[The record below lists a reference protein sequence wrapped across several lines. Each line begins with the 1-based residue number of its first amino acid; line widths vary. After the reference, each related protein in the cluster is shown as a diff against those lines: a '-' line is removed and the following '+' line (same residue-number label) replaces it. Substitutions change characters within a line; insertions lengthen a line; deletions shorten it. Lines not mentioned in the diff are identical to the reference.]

1 MKGFTWHEHS
11 RLALLNLVY
20 GHMPFERWFEVRGG
34 RTHLAGVQERQ
45 PHTIAMIDVA
55 DDGYLRQVMQN
66 TQDVPI
72 PANRLTWYANERE
85 GANWAGVSLLRP
97 CYTPWILKHE
107 VMRVHATAIRRF
119 GMGVPGVEAPTGA
132 TPAQIEQ
139 ARQLA
144 SGMRVGDTS
153 GAGMPGGFKF
163 TLTGLTGL
171 VPDAVAFLAFLNQE
185 MTGSALAQIV
195 ELGTTAHGSRAVGES
210 FLDLFLLSLQ
220 AAADAIGATATIGD
234 PAMPGLARSL
244 VEFNLGE
251 GEPVPRIVANDIG
264 DRHEVTAAAINLLV
278 QSGALV
284 PDEGLDA
291 FIRDAW
297 GLPERTEPSPPVP
310 VPGQPP
316 AEPGVPPS
324 PPLPEGSDQPQSA
337 GGVAARAGGR
347 RHRHAAAAPG
357 RAGGLRRQLTP
368 AEAASGAE
376 FESMR
381 DDLQSLTDR
390 LAGRW
395 ASVLRAQRSDLAD
408 QVTAAVD
415 DLDLARLASLAAP
428 EAGGPDL
435 LAAAMI
441 DAAHEA
447 VRRMAAE
454 AATQGVSIDPAR
466 VAVDEARLIKIAQAR
481 AGLAGAYI
489 AQQACCR
496 ALHMAGADIP
506 GGQVAREV
514 TITLEGLSP
523 TPLADQLMAAMM
535 AAQNA
540 GRVAALDEAPDA
552 TYVATEILDVNTCP
566 PCLEIDGTQFAS
578 LAEADATY
586 ASGGYVACDGELRCR
601 GTVIATWPDLTVT
614 APGEQG

>member
-1 MKGFTWHEHS
+1 M
-11 RLALLNLVY
+11 
-20 GHMPFERWFEVRGG
+20 
-34 RTHLAGVQERQ
+34 
-45 PHTIAMIDVA
+45 
-55 DDGYLRQVMQN
+55 
-66 TQDVPI
+66 
-72 PANRLTWYANERE
+72 
-85 GANWAGVSLLRP
+85 
-97 CYTPWILKHE
+97 
-107 VMRVHATAIRRF
+107 
-119 GMGVPGVEAPTGA
+119 
-132 TPAQIEQ
+132 
-139 ARQLA
+139 
-144 SGMRVGDTS
+144 
-153 GAGMPGGFKF
+153 
-163 TLTGLTGL
+163 
-171 VPDAVAFLAFLNQE
+171 
-185 MTGSALAQIV
+185 
-195 ELGTTAHGSRAVGES
+195 
-210 FLDLFLLSLQ
+210 
-220 AAADAIGATATIGD
+220 
-234 PAMPGLARSL
+234 
-244 VEFNLGE
+244 
-251 GEPVPRIVANDIG
+251 
-264 DRHEVTAAAINLLV
+264 
-278 QSGALV
+278 
-284 PDEGLDA
+284 
-291 FIRDAW
+291 
-297 GLPERTEPSPPVP
+297 
-310 VPGQPP
+310 
-316 AEPGVPPS
+316 PPS

-489 AQQACCR
+489 AQQAGRR